1 MKITMISC
9 LASLLL
15 TMSGCAIRQNLAS
28 TPFNPI
34 NTLPTN
40 DAQVDKDVSKGT
52 KYCVPSAGGAFI
64 ENAPVFKATTLPSG
78 AASAEGGGCV
88 VRPIREVWAVLN
100 NLEVMKFNE
109 ADRFDAVRTIN
120 PKADFTHLYSITYFK
135 NTPIGPIN
143 FTIDW
148 FHGVGRGTFEDPD
161 QVNIE
166 YQRTKGT
173 SLVPIWQGGIGLIKI
188 SETVTSISV
197 RNAFLT
203 RALSVS
209 ANIAKSSD
217 QLNEI
222 IMKAR
227 GGAPDWNRLTEGVE
241 ATH

>member
-1 MKITMISC
+1 MKITTISC
-9 LASLLL
+9 LAALLL

-52 KYCVPSAGGAFI
+52 KYCGPSQNGSFA
-64 ENAPVFKATTLPSG
+64 ESAPVFAATTLSTG

-88 VRPIREVWAVLN
+88 LRPIREVWAVLN

-109 ADRFDAVRTIN
+109 ADRFDAARTIN

-135 NTPIGPIN
+135 NTPIGAIN

-148 FHGVGRGTFEDPD
+148 FHGVGKGSFDDPD

-197 RNAFLT
+197 KNVFLT

-222 IMKAR
+222 ITKAR
-227 GGAPDWNRLTEGVE
+227 DGEPDWSRLTDGLE